1 MLRRPVAFL
10 PLAIAAVLA
19 VGCTPV
25 ERAAETPSPVSP
37 SSAAPTPT
45 PTPTPNLEPVRAFD
59 ADCDQM
65 LTVEQRDELL
75 GAGSITVA
83 EQIALW
89 EPERPV
95 PVEADPVGTVGGLTC
110 TWFAAEGVEPAAG
123 VRNLTTMVLPAAA
136 VTNEIAAAYSVAFC
150 EPNYDSSAC
159 RFGVRA
165 GDDWVSATVGS
176 EVYEAPEELLS
187 AAVEAVSRNLASATK
202 PRPVDRID
210 QTWSIPDCVELGE
223 AIGLEDI
230 VGPYRHGYWEG
241 AEQPEDVLFAS
252 AGIAL
257 TCPMFSDGERLHY
270 DTHEFRILAPLAA
283 PGLGWQWKQLRT
295 GNAEAAVAVEVA
307 GAADSFGVDR
317 GYGSVLVYATDGTN
331 VVSMWSQDAEVAAQ
345 VLSRMLTALSS

>member
-1 MLRRPVAFL
+1 MLRRSAALL
-10 PLAIAAVLA
+10 PLALAAVLA
-19 VGCTPV
+19 AGCAPV
-25 ERAAETPSPVSP
+25 ERAAETPSPASP
-37 SSAAPTPT
+37 SSDASSPT

-59 ADCDQM
+59 GDCDQM
-65 LTVEQRDELL
+65 LTIEQRDELL

-83 EQIALW
+83 EQMALW

-95 PVEADPVGTVGGLTC
+95 PVGADPVGTAGGLAC
-110 TWFAAEGVEPAAG
+110 TWYAAEGSEPAAG

-150 EPNYDSSAC
+150 EPNYDASAC
-159 RFGVRA
+159 RLGVRV

-202 PRPVDRID
+202 PRPADRTD

-241 AEQPEDVLFAS
+241 SEQPEDVLFAS
-252 AGIAL
+252 AGIAR
-257 TCPMFSDGERLHY
+257 TCPMFSDSERLDY
-270 DTHEFRILAPLAA
+270 NTHDFRILSPLVA
-283 PGLGWQWKQLRT
+283 PGLGWQWNQLRT
-295 GNAEAAVAVEVA
+295 GAAETAVAVEVA
-307 GAADSFGVDR
+307 GAADSFGVDP
-317 GYGSVLVYATDGTN
+317 GYGSVRVFATDGTN
-331 VVSMWSQDAEVAAQ
+331 IASMWSQDAEVAAE
-345 VLSRMLTALSS
+345 VLSRMLTALSR